1 MAMVDTSAN
10 KRPGSDR
17 IDNLTNMGK
26 GKPPG
31 TLNRSTKA
39 LKDAILLGAVMADAR
54 LHYKAVRADPEATAE
69 EREAAKIAAKT
80 ADGTLEGYCAW
91 LAEHE
96 PSSFAALL
104 GRVLPI
110 QIKSQG
116 APLDPAQSAG
126 INELGQALAFALR
139 LGAVQKPEPKT
150 INGTLNPT
158 TPQERKL

>member
-1 MAMVDTSAN
+1 MTMIETSDKQTPKIGQGLAGPG
-10 KRPGSDR
+10 RPAGQ
-17 IDNLTNMGK
+17 
-26 GKPPG
+26 P
-31 TLNRSTKA
+31 NRSTKA
-39 LKDAILLGAVMADAR
+39 LKDAILLGAVMADAKMR
-54 LHYKAVRADPEATAE
+54 KAAGDPNAPDVE
-69 EREAAKIAAKT
+69 
-80 ADGTLEGYCAW
+80 GSLEGYCAW

-126 INELGQALAFALR
+126 VNELGQALAFALR

-150 INGTLNPT
+150 INHNPT
-158 TPQERKL
+158 ERNNGNERKI